1 MHRGGDGCTIYRFMK
16 RSEFYNIDIAWSG
29 QVVDLIFQ
37 NQKLEICPPEPTQ
50 QQERRRILVFQK
62 LMRLIFNPFTPKSD
76 QIQICPAAS
85 PEISHHTVWRT

>member
-1 MHRGGDGCTIYRFMK
+1 MPRGGEGSTIYRFMK
-16 RSEFYNIDIAWSG
+16 RSEFYNIDMAWSG

-50 QQERRRILVFQK
+50 QQERILVFQK

-76 QIQICPAAS
+76 QIQISPAAS
-85 PEISHHTVWRT
+85 TEISHHTVWRT